1 MCTCVIV
8 HARVYTVCAQ
18 LYETFLCL
26 HCQVYIKHLADKL
39 VEEEEGEG
47 GEVGGVQKRKLKVAK
62 RGAEPWV
69 FTRCFHGWVPTQD
82 TTSSCT

>member
-1 MCTCVIV
+1 MCDC
-8 HARVYTVCAQ
+8 ACACVYTVCAQ
-18 LYETFLCL
+18 LYETF

-47 GEVGGVQKRKLKVAK
+47 GEVGGVQKRKLKLAK